1 MWKPLKLAP
10 WLAALGIAWSAGYA
24 YNIYGGGL
32 ISWLRAM
39 YENKRV
45 LAAEIEAPRR
55 LLIAGGS
62 GAHYTANSKL
72 LEEELGIPVMN
83 FALDGNL
90 GLNVICPVVAEQVR
104 PGDIVL
110 LIPEYLMLMDDD
122 GIGDRSVEFGMAIG
136 RPGLGDVPLKE
147 IAQDTWLLGV
157 PSLRNLTK
165 SSVDLATKGQ
175 IEEYYSDPITERGD
189 PTRTWQRQSKWF
201 KLKIDK
207 PITQH
212 SIARIAQFRQEVEAQ
227 GGILIL
233 SMPIIYGDTEHEKTM
248 TNVKKTAEELG
259 KIAPLIYDPQT
270 LNVWT
275 DSSKFADTHYHLQPE
290 ARIERSRQLIR
301 ELKPILA
308 QLPPPSTSAQP

>member
-1 MWKPLKLAP
+1 MRKPAKLVP
-10 WLAALGIAWSAGYA
+10 WFAALGIAWSLGYA

-39 YENKRV
+39 YQTKRV
-45 LAAEIEAPRR
+45 LAAKIEAPRR

-62 GAHYTANSKL
+62 GAHYTVNSQL
-72 LEEELGIPVMN
+72 IEEKLGIPVMN

-90 GLNVICPVVAEQVR
+90 GLNIISPLIAEQVR

-110 LIPEYLMLMDDD
+110 LMPEYLMLMDDD
-122 GIGDRSVEFGMAIG
+122 GIGDRTVEFGMAIG
-136 RPGLGDVPLKE
+136 RPGLGGVPLRE

-165 SSVDLATKGQ
+165 SAVDLATKGQ
-175 IEEYYSDPITERGD
+175 IEEYYSDPVTPRGD

-201 KLKIDK
+201 KLKIGK
-207 PITQH
+207 PITKH
-212 SIARIAQFRQEVEAQ
+212 AIARIKQFREEVEAK
-227 GGILIL
+227 GGHLVL
-233 SMPIIYGDTEHEKTM
+233 SASIIYGAADDPKTM
-248 TNVKKTAEELG
+248 KNVKKTVEELS
-259 KIAPLIYDPQT
+259 KIAPTIAVDPQT

-290 ARIERSRQLIR
+290 ARITRSKQIIQD
-301 ELKPILA
+301 LKPL
-308 QLPPPSTSAQP
+308 LEDSK